1 MNRILLTVLAIL
13 SLGIGAA
20 QADDISVY
28 ADQFGQ
34 DCVLNTLV
42 LPPGSNSTY
51 IVHKFNAGSTAAQFK
66 VNDTSGLFATT
77 QTTPYLALGT
87 WNTDLSLAYGGC
99 VTGDH
104 VLMTLNFLWFGG
116 PFNCGNQLVT
126 VPAPTSPIPG
136 SIAIV
141 DCGNPAHLE
150 TASGGQM
157 FFGPDGE
164 ICNPTDCAVNA
175 ATESTWGAMKALY
188 R

>member
-104 VLMTLNFLWFGG
+104 VLMTLNFLWFGE
-116 PFNCGNQLVT
+116 PTTCENMLIV
-126 VPAPTSPIPG
+126 VPSPTSPVPG
-136 SIAIV
+136 EVAVARCGDPIV
-141 DCGNPAHLE
+141 VVGATGGHAYVGPESDTCPCLCQCPHPVHE
-150 TASGGQM
+150 T
-157 FFGPDGE
+157 
-164 ICNPTDCAVNA
+164 
-175 ATESTWGAMKALY
+175 TWGGVKALY